1 MEETADVVMCVN
13 CPTVTS
19 ALPQP
24 GSSAPVGFPRDASAQ
39 AELGH
44 QGDNE
49 GQCLE
54 PVMED
59 AGPTGST
66 HY

>member
-1 MEETADVVMCVN
+1 MVMC
-13 CPTVTS
+13 VTS

-24 GSSAPVGFPRDASAQ
+24 ESSAPVGFPRDASTQ

-44 QGDNE
+44 QGGNE

-54 PVMED
+54 LVMED
-59 AGPTGST
+59 AGPTSGSASLLRHT
-66 HY
+66 N